1 MTAAKRRLTTAAG
14 GTRAGV
20 APDRGIPAKVMP
32 TETVSAGMK
41 PAGELSARVM
51 PGAGMPA
58 AAMAAG
64 SAATMAPRAAAMT
77 AALLMAVLACGCR
90 PEPAYVRA
98 EGAMLGTT
106 YRVVADAP
114 GVTSAELFA
123 KMAVL
128 DGEMKASMSL
138 FDDSSLL
145 QRLNRNE
152 TDSVDRHIEAN
163 LRLAKVLSAWSDGT
177 YDVTVKPLV
186 EAYGFAGKHRTG
198 LPDVD
203 SMLQFVGSDKVRI
216 EGGRLLK
223 SDPRVQLDFNSIAKG
238 YTVDCAAAL
247 LRALGARNYLV
258 EIGGEIRAEGVNA
271 SGRPWRIG
279 VEFPVDDASMQNN
292 GIDCRLQLS
301 RGGMATS
308 GNYRR
313 FYIDSLTGCKVAHT
327 IDPRTGRS
335 AVSRLLSVTVVAD
348 SCSLADAMA
357 TMLLAMGEQR
367 AVAWAGEHPDAR
379 LCFILSD
386 TLGEGFV
393 TRLTPAMKELLINT
407 NE

>member
-1 MTAAKRRLTTAAG
+1 MMKKSAFVWLTA
-14 GTRAGV
+14 V
-20 APDRGIPAKVMP
+20 
-32 TETVSAGMK
+32 
-41 PAGELSARVM
+41 
-51 PGAGMPA
+51 
-58 AAMAAG
+58 MAA
-64 SAATMAPRAAAMT
+64 
-77 AALLMAVLACGCR
+77 LAVWVSGCR
-90 PEPAYVRA
+90 PTSAYVRA

-106 YRVVADAP
+106 YRVVADVP
-114 GVTSAELFA
+114 GATSAELFA
-123 KMAVL
+123 MMNRL

-163 LRLAKVLSAWSDGT
+163 LRLAKVLTAWSDGT

-186 EAYGFAGKHRTG
+186 EAYGFAGRNRTP

-203 SMLQFVGSDKVRI
+203 SMLQFVGSDKVWI
-216 EGGRLLK
+216 QEGRLVK
-223 SDPRVQLDFNSIAKG
+223 SDSRVQLDFNSIAKG
-238 YTVDCAAAL
+238 YTVDCAAAR
-247 LRALGARNYLV
+247 LRALGARTSLV

-279 VEFPVDDASMQNN
+279 VEVPVDDALMQNN
-292 GIDCRLQLS
+292 GIDCRLQLT

-313 FYIDSLTGCKVAHT
+313 FYIDSLTGRKVAHT

-335 AVSRLLSVTVVAD
+335 VVSPLLSVTVVAD

-357 TMLLAMGEQR
+357 TMLLAMGDRR
-367 AVAWAGEHPDAR
+367 AQAWAEEHPDAR
-379 LCFILSD
+379 VCFILADS
-386 TLGEGFV
+386 LGEGFV
-393 TRLTPAMKELLINT
+393 TRFTPAMKELTIDT
-407 NE
+407 TE

>member
-1 MTAAKRRLTTAAG
+1 MAGAGVTPSGMMPAEVVPAGAMPARAMLRAARSAAG
-14 GTRAGV
+14 
-20 APDRGIPAKVMP
+20 
-32 TETVSAGMK
+32 
-41 PAGELSARVM
+41 
-51 PGAGMPA
+51 
-58 AAMAAG
+58 
-64 SAATMAPRAAAMT
+64 AAAMT
-77 AALLMAVLACGCR
+77 AAVFVTAAVACGCR
-90 PEPAYVRA
+90 PEATYVRA

-123 KMAVL
+123 RMAAL

-138 FDDSSLL
+138 FDDASLL

-163 LRLAKVLSAWSDGT
+163 LQLAKVLSAWSDGT

-186 EAYGFAGKHRTG
+186 EAYGFAGKDRTA

-216 EGGRLLK
+216 EDGRLLK

-247 LRALGARNYLV
+247 VRALGARNYLV

-279 VEFPVDDASMQNN
+279 VELPVDDASMQNN

-313 FYIDSLTGCKVAHT
+313 FYIDSLTGRKVAHT

-335 AVSRLLSVTVVAD
+335 ALSRLLSVTVVAD

-357 TMLLAMGEQR
+357 TMLLAMGERR
-367 AVAWAGEHPDAR
+367 AAAWADEHPDAR

-393 TRLTPAMKELLINT
+393 TRFTPAMKELLINT

>member
-1 MTAAKRRLTTAAG
+1 MKKSAFARVVAMTVTAA
-14 GTRAGV
+14 V
-20 APDRGIPAKVMP
+20 WMVW
-32 TETVSAGMK
+32 
-41 PAGELSARVM
+41 
-51 PGAGMPA
+51 
-58 AAMAAG
+58 
-64 SAATMAPRAAAMT
+64 
-77 AALLMAVLACGCR
+77 ACGCR
-90 PEPAYVRA
+90 PEAAYVRA

-123 KMAVL
+123 MMARL

-138 FDDSSLL
+138 FDDTSLL
-145 QRLNRNE
+145 QRLNRGE

-163 LRLAKVLSAWSDGT
+163 LRLAKLLTAWSDGT

-186 EAYGFAGKHRTG
+186 EAYGFAGRHRTP

-203 SMLQFVGSDKVRI
+203 SMLRFVGSDKVWI
-216 EGGRLLK
+216 EDGRLVK
-223 SDPRVQLDFNSIAKG
+223 SDRRVQLDFNSIAKG

-247 LRALGARNYLV
+247 LRAKGARNYLV

-279 VEFPVDDASMQNN
+279 VELPVDDASMQNN
-292 GIDCRLQLS
+292 GIDCRLQLT

-313 FYIDSLTGCKVAHT
+313 FYIDSLTGRKVAHT

-335 AVSRLLSVTVVAD
+335 ALSHLLSVTVVAD
-348 SCSLADAMA
+348 SCALADAMA
-357 TMLLAMGEQR
+357 TMLLAMGDRR
-367 AVAWAGEHPDAR
+367 AQAWAEEHPDAR
-379 LCFILSD
+379 VCFILSD
-386 TLGEGFV
+386 SIGEGFV
-393 TRLTPAMKELLINT
+393 TRFTPAMKELTINT
-407 NE
+407 TE